1 MTEAPP
7 AKGQRKHR
15 FYDVQ
20 IILQH
25 FEKGRV
31 KTPSPILSRGFRMVL
46 NRLDSVQGFVIVAS
60 WPVLLGGA
68 MLLVVIGAMYGLLAF
83 LAGTGGLLLA
93 LSFIVE
99 RKVGRSLQFGEYSL
113 LRRGVAQAL
122 AFAAFLGLIFFM
134 LFVSQAIT

>member
-1 MTEAPP
+1 
-7 AKGQRKHR
+7 
-15 FYDVQ
+15 
-20 IILQH
+20 
-25 FEKGRV
+25 
-31 KTPSPILSRGFRMVL
+31 
-46 NRLDSVQGFVIVAS
+46 
-60 WPVLLGGA
+60 
-68 MLLVVIGAMYGLLAF
+68 MLLVVIGAMYGLVAF

-122 AFAAFLGLIFFM
+122 AFAAFLGLIFLM